1 MEIGELGQILEL
13 AVSPVEEG
21 LNPAIDFVT
30 VHLLLL
36 EDLTLKELDLSHNHA
51 TLHPAQASNLSL
63 YTNIYFWVYRS
74 CGLTDM
80 VAACYSDYWKY
91 LRGVIWSSN
100 PGQLLFLD
108 ENKLS
113 PCKRSE

>member
-36 EDLTLKELDLSHNHA
+36 VDSTVKELDLSRNHA
-51 TLHPAQASNLSL
+51 TIQPAQASNLRL
-63 YTNIYFWVYRS
+63 
-74 CGLTDM
+74 
-80 VAACYSDYWKY
+80 
-91 LRGVIWSSN
+91 
-100 PGQLLFLD
+100 
-108 ENKLS
+108 
-113 PCKRSE
+113 